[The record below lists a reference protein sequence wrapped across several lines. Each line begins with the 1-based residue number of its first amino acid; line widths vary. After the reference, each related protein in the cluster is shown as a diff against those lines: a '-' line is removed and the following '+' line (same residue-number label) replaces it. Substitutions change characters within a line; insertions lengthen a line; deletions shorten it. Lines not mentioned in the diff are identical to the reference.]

1 VHPNVARVLAG
12 GNIPFRVL
20 RHADFPEPID
30 NPADFARQLGYDLA
44 RITKTLLVRS
54 TDGPRFAL
62 IVAPMG
68 FRVNFHALAA
78 VITAK
83 KVEIATPSELQTLTG
98 YPRNGVSPLGV
109 EHMDVFMDD
118 TLLQFETILIG
129 SGETAVEIEIA
140 PCDLLSLTSAVC
152 QRIIL

>member
-1 VHPNVARVLAG
+1 VHANVARVLAG

-20 RHADFPEPID
+20 RHAEFPEPISS
-30 NPADFARQLGYDLA
+30 PADFARQLGYDLA

-54 TDGPRFAL
+54 TDGSR
-62 IVAPMG
+62 ID
-68 FRVNFHALAA
+68 FHTLATIIA
-78 VITAK
+78 VK
-83 KVEIATPSELQTLTG
+83 KVQVASPPELQMRTG

-109 EHMDVFMDD
+109 EGADVLLDD
-118 TLLQFETILIG
+118 SLFQFETILIG

-140 PCDLLSLTSAVC
+140 PRDLLSLTGAVS

>member
-1 VHPNVARVLAG
+1 VHANVARVLAG

-20 RHADFPEPID
+20 RHAEFPEPISS
-30 NPADFARQLGYDLA
+30 PADFARQLGYDLA

-54 TDGPRFAL
+54 TDGSRFAL
-62 IVAPMG
+62 VVAPMG
-68 FRVNFHALAA
+68 FRIDFHTLATIIA
-78 VITAK
+78 VK
-83 KVEIATPSELQTLTG
+83 KVQVASPPELQMRTG

-109 EHMDVFMDD
+109 EGADVLLDD
-118 TLLQFETILIG
+118 SLFQFETILIG

-140 PCDLLSLTSAVC
+140 PRDLLSLTGAVS